1 MNSIYS
7 KVREY
12 YNTLKLADA
21 RRIIDFCED
30 WKYTDEH
37 GKENC
42 AWHKV
47 SLPHDYSVRQ
57 GYFMNARSGLTGG
70 YVKTGIVVY
79 QKEFMAGELRG
90 TVQRL
95 THKTIDSN
103 FSVFVAGLGN
113 IDLTPDAIGPQ
124 TMKRLTATRHLRQYE
139 KELYHAAGCSSLSAF
154 SPGVLGQTGVETSEL
169 LRGAVNA
176 THPDVIIVIDALTA
190 RSCDRLC
197 ATVQLSDTGIEPGSG
212 VGNHR
217 RAITYKSMGVP
228 VVALG
233 VPTVV
238 NSATLV
244 WDALQ
249 EAGIDGKDPQLQ
261 KVLENGKS
269 FFVSPKESDLI
280 CESVAQLFA
289 RAIGF
294 AFTEGLMDAE

>member
-1 MNSIYS
+1 MDDI
-7 KVREY
+7 
-12 YNTLKLADA
+12 
-21 RRIIDFCED
+21 
-30 WKYTDEH
+30 
-37 GKENC
+37 
-42 AWHKV
+42 
-47 SLPHDYSVRQ
+47 
-57 GYFMNARSGLTGG
+57 ARSDLACEITENGKGLCQGAEWKIREAAGFTISELM
-70 YVKTGIVVY
+70 IVT
-79 QKEFMAGELRG
+79 KEAAEQLKKPCGRYLTIECGRIDRLSTSEHRALSHLLAGELRG

>member
-1 MNSIYS
+1 MNGIERSDLACEIAENG
-7 KVREY
+7 KMLCPGAEWKTREVAGF
-12 YNTLKLADA
+12 TMSELMISTKEAADSLGKPCGRYLTVECGRIDRLSVGD
-21 RRIIDFCED
+21 RRALS
-30 WKYTDEH
+30 H
-37 GKENC
+37 
-42 AWHKV
+42 
-47 SLPHDYSVRQ
+47 L
-57 GYFMNARSGLTGG
+57 L
-70 YVKTGIVVY
+70 
-79 QKEFMAGELRG
+79 AGELRG
-90 TVQRL
+90 TVKRL
-95 THKTIDSN
+95 THKAIDTN
-103 FSVFVAGLGN
+103 LSVFVAGLGN
-113 IDLTPDAIGPQ
+113 ADLTPDAIGPK
-124 TMKRLTATRHLRQYE
+124 TMRRLTATRHLRQYE
-139 KELYHAAGCSSLSAF
+139 GELYRAVGCSSLSALA
-154 SPGVLGQTGVETSEL
+154 PGVLGQTGIETSEL

-249 EAGIDGKDPQLQ
+249 EAGIEGEDPRL
-261 KVLENGKS
+261 KEVLKKGKS

-280 CESVAQLFA
+280 CECIAQLFA
-289 RAIGF
+289 RAIGI
-294 AFTEGLMDAE
+294 AFTEGLLDAE